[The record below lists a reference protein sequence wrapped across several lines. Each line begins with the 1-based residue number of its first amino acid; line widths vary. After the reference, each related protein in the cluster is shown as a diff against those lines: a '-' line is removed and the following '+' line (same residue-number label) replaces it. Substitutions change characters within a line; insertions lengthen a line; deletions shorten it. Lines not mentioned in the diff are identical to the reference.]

1 VRTLSIE
8 LAAHVPRDAANSEE
22 ITVDGAPQARE
33 EHPELK
39 PPYLGSLTRP

>member
-1 VRTLSIE
+1 LSIE

-22 ITVDGAPQARE
+22 ITVDGAPHARE

-39 PPYLGSLTRP
+39 RP